1 MELEISQEV
10 GGDKFRELVLF
21 ICQRSEGDV
30 AFGATKLN
38 KLLFYSDFLSY
49 KKLGKPITGARYQR
63 LPNGPA
69 PRCLLPVL
77 EDMQRVGEVAQS
89 ERNFFGRV
97 QKRTMALRDPDLT
110 LFSGSEIA
118 LVTELIEKCW
128 NQNASWISEQSH
140 RFMGWQLADDREDIP
155 YSVALVEF
163 EDVTDQDLKF
173 AERNADYLRQLAM
186 ECEGRE
192 SA

>member
-1 MELEISQEV
+1 MEIQLPDEV

-49 KKLGKPITGARYQR
+49 KMLGTAITGARYQR

-69 PRCLLPVL
+69 PQRLLPVL
-77 EDMQRVGEVAQS
+77 EEMQKLGEVAQS

-97 QKRTMALRDPDLT
+97 QKRTMALRDPDLSS
-110 LFSGSEIA
+110 FSGREIA
-118 LVTELIEKCW
+118 LVTELIENCW
-128 NQNASWISEQSH
+128 NENASWISDQSH

-163 EDVTDQDLKF
+163 EEVTDQDVKF
-173 AERNADYLRQLAM
+173 AERNAAYLQELAM
-186 ECEGRE
+186 ECGSRE